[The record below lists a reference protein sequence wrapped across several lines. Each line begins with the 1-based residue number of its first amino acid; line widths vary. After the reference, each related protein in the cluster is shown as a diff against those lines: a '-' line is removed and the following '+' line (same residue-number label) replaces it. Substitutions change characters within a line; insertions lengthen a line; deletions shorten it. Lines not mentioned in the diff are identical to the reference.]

1 MKKLFLL
8 LLTVSSLQAQQK
20 QNTKA
25 GAEEL
30 IPSLQKFM
38 ELPEETRKEFGEHYY
53 KASQLLQEKRIFEA
67 LSSVDKAD
75 KIFMD
80 HVYNLTLKGS
90 CYVEM
95 RDFEKARM
103 AFEKI
108 EELDPKNVANR
119 FNIAEM
125 HYVANDWQIAL
136 DMFSKLLAEEGDKVQ
151 NMIHITEFKILIC
164 KTKLKLQDE
173 VTILSQKYSEKDDN
187 PYYYYAQ
194 ALLQYVKGNT
204 IEAEAWTARAIRIF
218 QSPSILYAWQD
229 SLEEAGYLTATVA
242 KTAKDGE

>member
-8 LLTVSSLQAQQK
+8 LLTISSLQAQQN
-20 QNTKA
+20 QNAKA

-30 IPSLQKFM
+30 IPSLKKFM
-38 ELPEETRKEFGEHYY
+38 ELPEEKRKEFGEYY
-53 KASQLLQEKRIFEA
+53 IKASQLLQEKRIFEA

-75 KIFMD
+75 KIFKD

-95 RDFEKARM
+95 RDFEKARI
-103 AFEKI
+103 AFEKV
-108 EELDPKNVANR
+108 EELDPKNIANH

-125 HYVANDWQIAL
+125 HYVAHDWQIAH
-136 DMFSKLLAEEGDKVQ
+136 DMFNKLLAEGSDKIQ

-194 ALLQYVKGNT
+194 ALLQYDKGNS
-204 IEAEAWTARAIRIF
+204 IEAEAWTRRAIRIF
-218 QSPSILYAWQD
+218 QRPVILRAWQD
-229 SLEEAGYLTATVA
+229 ALEEAGYLNSHLA
-242 KTAKDGE
+242 KGEQ